1 LEPSSSRNA
10 SFRFRRH
17 NRLLAAGAFAR
28 VFENASRSRD
38 KWFTV
43 LCRDNGGGPARLGLA
58 ISKKHCRK
66 ATSRNTLKRIV
77 RESFRQHQAELQG
90 LDIVVINQP
99 AAAAATRWQ
108 LFDSLAGH
116 WRRCTPKEGAKGG
129 QE

>member
-1 LEPSSSRNA
+1 LEPSS

-17 NRLLAAGAFAR
+17 NRLLTAAAFGR
-28 VFENASRSRD
+28 VFENANRSRD
-38 KWFTV
+38 KCFTV
-43 LCRDNGGGPARLGLA
+43 LSRENDGEPARLGLA

-66 ATSRNTLKRIV
+66 STSRNTLKRIV
-77 RESFRQHQAELQG
+77 RESFRQHQGEIQG

-99 AAAAATRWQ
+99 AATSATRQQ

-116 WRRCTPKEGAKGG
+116 WRRCRLRNSDGRG